1 MNTPEN
7 GLQLSD
13 RFTRAVEYA
22 RQFHTECR
30 KGTCIPYM
38 AHLFGVAAL
47 VMGEA
52 GGPVP
57 VTEDMVIAALLHDV
71 VEDHGGKARL
81 DEINAQFGSE
91 IAGMVAGLSDSSEE
105 EGKPKKD
112 WKIRK
117 EEYLKR
123 LIGEPANV
131 LLISVADKLYNA
143 KAILDDFMDKAIG
156 SAVFNRFKV
165 GADLQVWY
173 FESLLVVFKSHDLGR
188 IGSKFETVV
197 HDLRKA
203 IAPPAV

>member
-7 GLQLSD
+7 GLLLSD

-22 RQFHTECR
+22 RQFHTEYR

-38 AHLFGVAAL
+38 AHLLGVAAL

-71 VEDHGGKARL
+71 AEDHGGQARL
-81 DEINAQFGSE
+81 DEIIAQFGSE
-91 IAGMVAGLSDSSEE
+91 VAAMVAALSDSIEE

-112 WKIRK
+112 WKPRK
-117 EEYLKR
+117 EDYLIR
-123 LIGEPANV
+123 LAAEPENV

-143 KAILDDFMDKAIG
+143 KAILDDLTDRAIG
-156 SAVFNRFKV
+156 SAVFGRFKA
-165 GADLQVWY
+165 GPDQQVWY
-173 FESLLVVFKSHDLGR
+173 FESLLAVFKSHHLGR
-188 IGSKFETVV
+188 IGSEFETVV

-203 IAPPAV
+203 IAPPAA